1 MIRMSCRKKADFP
14 LSAISCLESAIWREL
29 STNIPSPGQKK
40 ARCRLTPV
48 FAGEIPI
55 SPALARQRAS
65 GYLAREAALFVTAG
79 EPLLILDEQPR
90 WQVPAILRL
99 RGYGNLAEVGPYPWP
114 NLSWP
119 GWEKITCAP

>member
-1 MIRMSCRKKADFP
+1 VRIIYQHAVPWPEEGP
-14 LSAISCLESAIWREL
+14 L
-29 STNIPSPGQKK
+29 QVD
-40 ARCRLTPV
+40 ARFR
-48 FAGEIPI
+48 GEIPI

-90 WQVPAILRL
+90 WKVPTILRL
-99 RGYGNLAEVGPYPWP
+99 RGYGNLAEVGPYSWP